1 MNVNFIIMVQLNR
14 KLILTQ
20 FIYLIVLAVVVPVDS
35 FTSPD
40 IFNLNYYCLNQ
51 TKKTNKQTNKTF
63 RLILANYDLS
73 DSYQFF
79 LLFSFQP
86 IKSVK
91 CHSLIKSSY
100 QRNLQGKK
108 KKKKKNKITQ
118 KREKLKVHHSLYAGF
133 VYNSYLWVNNFV

>member
-1 MNVNFIIMVQLNR
+1 MNVNFIIMVQLNG

-35 FTSPD
+35 STSPD

-51 TKKTNKQTNKTF
+51 TNKQTNKTF
-63 RLILANYDLS
+63 RLILVKYDLS

-86 IKSVK
+86 IKSFK
-91 CHSLIKSSY
+91 CHSLIKLSY
-100 QRNLQGKK
+100 QRNLQG

-118 KREKLKVHHSLYAGF
+118 KREKLKVHLSLYAGF